1 MTAIPKDLAARF
13 ERLRADFPILGRDIN
28 GKKLVY
34 LDSTATSQKPESVL
48 QAMDRYY
55 RQSNANVHRG
65 AYQLSVEATE
75 AYELARVKAAR
86 FIGSP
91 KPEQVVFTRNTTES
105 INAVAYGWGLKFLE
119 PGDEIVVTE
128 LEHHSNLVPWHLVA
142 GYRGA
147 VVKAVRALRDGRLDL
162 GHYAELLKSGRVRM
176 VAVGHVC
183 NSLGTFNPVRDMIRT
198 AHEAGALILIDGAQS
213 VPHLPVNVADLD
225 ADFYA
230 WSAHK
235 MLGPTGI
242 GGLYGKLEHLRAMN
256 PFLGGGEM
264 IVDVYT
270 DRSTYADLP
279 HKLEAGTPAIAE
291 AVGLGAAIDYLEAI
305 GMDAVWA
312 HERDLI
318 EYALQRIDALE
329 GLESYGPRGADRAG
343 VLSFNV
349 TGIHAHDVASF
360 LDQDGV
366 CVRAGHHC
374 AQPAMRVLGCDS
386 TARASFYLYNTRQE
400 VDAFIA
406 SLARCAAFFSDFRR

>member
-1 MTAIPKDLAARF
+1 MTATNDLLARL
-13 ERLRADFPILGRDIN
+13 ESLRADFPILSRSVN
-28 GKKLVY
+28 GKPLVY
-34 LDSTATSQKPESVL
+34 LDSTATSQKPASVIES
-48 QAMDRYY
+48 MNRYY
-55 RQSNANVHRG
+55 REFNANVHRG
-65 AYQLSVEATE
+65 AYQLSTEATE
-75 AYELARVKAAR
+75 AYELARVKLAR
-86 FIGSP
+86 FVGSP
-91 KPEQVVFTRNTTES
+91 KPEQIVFTRNTTES
-105 INAVAYGWGLKFLE
+105 INAVAYGWGLKFLS

-147 VVKAVRALRDGRLDL
+147 SLRAVRASRDGRLDL
-162 GHYAELLKSGRVRM
+162 EHYAQLLKSGRVKM
-176 VAVGHVC
+176 VALGHVC
-183 NSLGTFNPVRDMIRT
+183 NSLGTVNPVQDMISL
-198 AHEAGALILIDGAQS
+198 AHEAGALALIDGAQS
-213 VPHLPVNVADLD
+213 VPHLRVDVTGLD

-264 IVDVYT
+264 IAEVYT

-291 AVGLGAAIDYLEAI
+291 AVGFGAAVDYLERI
-305 GMDAVWA
+305 GMDAIWA
-312 HERDLI
+312 HERELI
-318 EYALQRIDALE
+318 SYALSKIDAIP
-329 GLESYGPRGADRAG
+329 GVESYGPRGEDRAG

-349 TGIHAHDVASF
+349 SNIHAHDVASF

-374 AQPAMRVLGCDS
+374 AQPAMRALGCDS
-386 TARASFYLYNTRQE
+386 TARASFYLYNTRAE

-406 SLARCAAFFSDFRR
+406 SLARCAAFFNGS